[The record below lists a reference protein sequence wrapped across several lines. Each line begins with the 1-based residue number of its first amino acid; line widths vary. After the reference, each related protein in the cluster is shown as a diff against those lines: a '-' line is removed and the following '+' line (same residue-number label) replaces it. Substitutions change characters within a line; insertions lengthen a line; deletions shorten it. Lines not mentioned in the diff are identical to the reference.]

1 MRNAGN
7 SNSTPPPQRW
17 LPALCIAAAG
27 ALTGCSYLHTTGGTG
42 ALLKAEERA
51 ILVMERAD
59 PAAVKTVTRR
69 KEWTYG
75 TPQGGT
81 VPAQPAT
88 GQKAES
94 PQDGQPAAA
103 QQQLPPAQ
111 NITHYTEAHETA
123 RPATRYVACA
133 EPSPDVMTAYA
144 AQFAAGLSKTTPEGG
159 KMSAEA
165 KAALQQAA
173 AFIGMRTP
181 SIQLLRDAMYRVCE
195 AYANGAV
202 DSDQYELFMRRYQ
215 RQIVAMMAIESLAQ
229 VGRAPA
235 ITLTTQASTGGERAL
250 SEWMAEIKTQQELQ
264 DKHQKVA
271 DAKGAESK
279 QLGEEIEGLEK
290 DLGKDGLKDADKQAL
305 QKKLTA
311 AKEAQQKA
319 DTAKKAAEAE
329 VRWVKARIAS
339 LQDHMAGGASLTGRT
354 AAEVA
359 QATATTSAQ
368 LVEAAAPTVLQIASR
383 VLDVDDTAALCFIHY
398 KREPKEPQGS
408 ALRGLCDTHMKYM
421 QDVRDVRTKV
431 LDACVKKAGDDG
443 DKLGRCVGLATS
455 LSKDVMA
462 TATTLPIAAQT
473 FNAAVETRNEVLD
486 VLKQLRDAEAR
497 KKAAPAK

>member
-51 ILVMERAD
+51 ILVMERTD

-103 QQQLPPAQ
+103 QQQQLPPAK

-235 ITLTTQASTGGERAL
+235 IALTTQASTGGERAL
-250 SEWMAEIKTQQELQ
+250 SEWMGEIKTQQELQ

-290 DLGKDGLKDADKQAL
+290 DLGKDGLKDADKRAL

-319 DTAKKAAEAE
+319 DAAKNTAEAE
-329 VRWVKARIAS
+329 VRWAKARIAS

-398 KREPKEPQGS
+398 KREPKEPQDS

-421 QDVRDVRTKV
+421 RTAWGTRTQT
-431 LDACVKKAGDDG
+431 LEAC
-443 DKLGRCVGLATS
+443 T
-455 LSKDVMA
+455 
-462 TATTLPIAAQT
+462 
-473 FNAAVETRNEVLD
+473 
-486 VLKQLRDAEAR
+486 RDAGGDRVKLEKCNAQVAQGTQMGTYGHR
-497 KKAAPAK
+497 

>member
-51 ILVMERAD
+51 ILVMERTD
-59 PAAVKTVTRR
+59 PAAVNTVTRR

-81 VPAQPAT
+81 VPAQPVSGQQAESPQD
-88 GQKAES
+88 GQKAEA

-103 QQQLPPAQ
+103 QQQQQLPSGG
-111 NITHYTEAHETA
+111 NITHYTEVHETA

-250 SEWMAEIKTQQELQ
+250 SEWMGEIKTQQELQ

-279 QLGEEIEGLEK
+279 QLGEEIESLEK

-319 DTAKKAAEAE
+319 DAAKNAAEAE

-398 KREPKEPQGS
+398 KRGPKGPQDN
-408 ALRGLCDTHMKYM
+408 ALHELCNKHMKYM
-421 QDVRDVRTKV
+421 QTAWDTRTQT
-431 LDACVKKAGDDG
+431 LEAC
-443 DKLGRCVGLATS
+443 T
-455 LSKDVMA
+455 
-462 TATTLPIAAQT
+462 
-473 FNAAVETRNEVLD
+473 
-486 VLKQLRDAEAR
+486 RDAGGDRAKLEKCNAQVAQGTQMGIYGHVTASAQKEAPSPH
-497 KKAAPAK
+497 KVQKSTDGSSKSQ